1 MSETAVLAMS
11 YGTPAG
17 PEQLEAYYTHIRRGR
32 PPTPELLADLRQRY
46 EAIGGH
52 SPLLELT
59 RAQVAGIERALAQA
73 GRPDIRVALGMKHAN
88 PFIED
93 TVAELAAGGARR
105 IVGLVLAPHYSRM
118 SVGEYS
124 ERASAAGATAAA
136 GRPEVSVVP
145 SWHLAPGYLDFL
157 SAALEDALQVLP
169 TEAQETVHV
178 LFTAHSLPKRIL
190 GENDPYPAQ
199 LRETAAE
206 VAASTGLERWSV
218 AWQSAGRTPE
228 PWIGPDVLEA
238 MSELAAAG
246 ARGVVVC
253 PAGFVTDHLEVLYD
267 LDIEAAM
274 HARELG
280 IAFARTASPNTDPR
294 VLDALAG
301 VVIDKLAREAV
312 TA

>member
-32 PPTPELLADLRQRY
+32 PPTPELLADF
-46 EAIGGH
+46 A
-52 SPLLELT
+52 SAT
-59 RAQVAGIERALAQA
+59 RRSVATPRCWSSRARRWRGSN
-73 GRPDIRVALGMKHAN
+73 GRWRSGPPRHPVALGMKHAN

-105 IVGLVLAPHYSRM
+105 IIGLVLAPHYSRM
-118 SVGEYS
+118 SVGEYG
-124 ERASAAGATAAA
+124 ERA
-136 GRPEVSVVP
+136 RPR
-145 SWHLAPGYLDFL
+145 APPRRPDGPRFRLCPHGIWRPAIWTSSRWRSKTL
-157 SAALEDALQVLP
+157 CECCPRRRTSGTRP
-169 TEAQETVHV
+169 VHSPQPPQ
-178 LFTAHSLPKRIL
+178 ADPRR
-190 GENDPYPAQ
+190 NDPYPAQ
-199 LRETAAE
+199 LSETAAE
-206 VAASTGLERWSV
+206 VAARTGLERWSV

-228 PWIGPDVLEA
+228 PWIGPDVLEV

-246 ARGVVVC
+246 ARAVVVC

-267 LDIEAAM
+267 LDIEAAAR
-274 HARELG
+274 ARELG